1 VVPRDESWEE
11 QRLESWVAPPTTT
24 TTAAP
29 EAPAEDESKETFVL
43 SMGAADGGNGDDGY
57 GDSDGRGAHISP
69 REGLTV
75 AFRSAV
81 EMIESQ
87 LLRALLLGIF
97 VAGFVMV
104 GVDKRQAAPA
114 AEAKVLRS
122 FTTRT

>member
-11 QRLESWVAPPTTT
+11 QRLESWVATPTTT
-24 TTAAP
+24 TIAAP
-29 EAPAEDESKETFVL
+29 EAPDGTESKDTFVL
-43 SMGAADGGNGDDGY
+43 SMGAADGGNGDGGQ
-57 GDSDGRGAHISP
+57 GDSGGRGAHISP

-75 AFRSAV
+75 AFRTAV

-87 LLRALLLGIF
+87 LLKALLLGIL

-114 AEAKVLRS
+114 AGAKVLRS
-122 FTTRT
+122 FSTSR